1 MEKKDL
7 NSKDRKPKALT
18 LSRETFKQLTPSDLV
33 NVAGGNSRCYC
44 DATAACCQ
52 YH

>member
-7 NSKDRKPKALT
+7 SKDRKVKPLT
-18 LSRETFKQLTPSDLV
+18 LRRETFKQLTPSDLM
-33 NVAGGNSRCYC
+33 NVAGGNTRCAC
-44 DATAACCQ
+44 LATGECCQ

>member
-7 NSKDRKPKALT
+7 SKDRKPKPLT
-18 LSRETFKQLTPSDLV
+18 LRRETFKQLTPSDLM
-33 NVAGGNSRCYC
+33 NVEGGNNSRCIC
-44 DATAACCQ
+44 AATAECCQ